1 MKKTLLFLV
10 LLILF
15 LSFSVFF
22 YKVYLEQKKY
32 FDSKEIETPAPVS
45 NYVETGIPSKYI
57 DYSKENYDNAILD
70 KRPLL
75 LFFTSNWCTLCFD
88 QDSVNKD
95 VLLSLNKE
103 GVTGLKVHILDS
115 ETTTET
121 GALAKKFD
129 VTKENSIVILDKDG
143 AVKFKYIG
151 NLEGEILKT
160 KILESR

>member
-1 MKKTLLFLV
+1 MKKILLSLV

-15 LSFSVFF
+15 LSFGVFF
-22 YKVYLEQKKY
+22 YKVYLVQKSY
-32 FDSKEIETPAPVS
+32 FDNKELPTQEPTIENS
-45 NYVETGIPSKYI
+45 ETEIPSKYV
-57 DYSKENYDNAILD
+57 DYSKENYDSAILS

-95 VLLSLNKE
+95 VLLGLNKE
-103 GVTGLKVHILDS
+103 GVTGLKIHILDS

-129 VTKENSIVILDKDG
+129 ITKENSIVILDKDG
-143 AVKFKYIG
+143 AVKFKNVG
-151 NLEGEILKT
+151 NIDSEILKT
-160 KILESR
+160 KILEAR